1 MSYRMTCER
10 HGDTE
15 YHKDRKIQW

>member
-1 MSYRMTCER
+1 MTCER